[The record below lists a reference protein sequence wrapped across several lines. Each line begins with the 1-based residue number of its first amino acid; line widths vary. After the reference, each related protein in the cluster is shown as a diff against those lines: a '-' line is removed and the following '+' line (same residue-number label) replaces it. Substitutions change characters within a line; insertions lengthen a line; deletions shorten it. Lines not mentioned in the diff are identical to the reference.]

1 MAVFHLLGLQ
11 RPSSIKWRNEPM
23 TWIDALGLFGA
34 FLSAITFI
42 PQVYK
47 AWQTKSTGDLS
58 VWMIFI
64 LLANVTTWL
73 VYGIVKEDF
82 AIILAN
88 SIILSLSLLL
98 LYFKFIF
105 KKEL

>member
-1 MAVFHLLGLQ
+1 
-11 RPSSIKWRNEPM
+11 M
-23 TWIDALGLFGA
+23 TWVDVLGLFGA
-34 FLSAITFI
+34 FLSSITFV

-58 VWMIFI
+58 VWMILI
-64 LLANVTTWL
+64 LIANVSTWL
-73 VYGIVKEDF
+73 TYGIIRNDF

-98 LYFKFIF
+98 LYFKMTFQPRVNA
-105 KKEL
+105 KKDVD

>member
-1 MAVFHLLGLQ
+1 
-11 RPSSIKWRNEPM
+11 M